1 MARRKR
7 NGVKHAYKSN
17 WEKQV
22 ADILVANGIPV
33 VYEADVIPYTVPQ
46 SNHKYKPDFKIRDGV
61 YIESKGIFD
70 AKDRQKILL
79 LKEQRPDITILMLFQ
94 NANQKLYKGGKS
106 SYGDWCTKN
115 GIAWSHKIIKKEWLR
130 EAT

>member
-1 MARRKR
+1 MATACFC
-7 NGVKHAYKSN
+7 GLPLAISVL
-17 WEKQV
+17 
-22 ADILVANGIPV
+22 ILAEI
-33 VYEADVIPYTVPQ
+33 T
-46 SNHKYKPDFKIRDGV
+46 FL
-61 YIESKGIFD
+61 D

-106 SYGDWCTKN
+106 TYGDWCTKN

-130 EAT
+130 GAA